1 MPSSRLEPAA
11 SPSSHEVL
19 DVAPSV
25 LTEPRR
31 TPDRWALHVALFA
44 TTFVTT
50 TLAGGV
56 WASRTALYQQ
66 DAWFNLLGM
75 LVGPSFLADGLR
87 FSVPL
92 MLFLTAHEFGHYL
105 YARRYGVDVSP
116 PYFIPL
122 PLPPPMLTFGTMG
135 AVIRLREPLPTT
147 RALFDM
153 GAAGPLAGFVVA
165 LSVLVYALATLPPPD
180 YLLAVSPDS
189 HGLLHQYIRTYAT
202 FPANPPGGLGGSGM
216 GEGLLYRGLASL
228 FPNVPPPWEMYHYP
242 TLLAAWLGLFFTA
255 LNLLPVGQ
263 LDGGHVT
270 YALFGRRWHGRI
282 ARLTVL
288 AMLALGSLGVVP
300 VLSALADESRWQGVA
315 GWVGL
320 AALLYWLLQR
330 MMERTTAAVLLLALV
345 LGAALGS
352 TYPPVAKLGFVP
364 WLVWAV
370 LLVRIVR
377 VDHPPSQVEEP
388 LTPGRKALAWLC
400 LALLVLCLTLR
411 PMDV

>member
-1 MPSSRLEPAA
+1 M
-11 SPSSHEVL
+11 
-19 DVAPSV
+19 

-31 TPDRWALHVALFA
+31 TPDRRALHLALFLA
-44 TTFVTT
+44 TFATT
-50 TLAGGV
+50 TLAGGT
-56 WASRTALYQQ
+56 WASRTVLYQQ
-66 DAWFNLLGM
+66 DAWVNLLGM

-105 YARRYGVDVSP
+105 YARRYGVDVSL

-147 RALFDM
+147 RSLFDM
-153 GAAGPLAGFVVA
+153 GAAGPLAGFVMAV
-165 LSVLVYALATLPPPD
+165 LVLVYALATLPTPD
-180 YLLAVSPDS
+180 YLLAVSPES
-189 HGLLHQYIRTYAT
+189 HGLLHQYIRTYAA

-300 VLSALADESRWQGVA
+300 VLSALAEASRWEGVV
-315 GWVGL
+315 GWMVL
-320 AALLYWLLQR
+320 AALLYALLRR
-330 MMERTTAAVLLLALV
+330 MVERTLAAGLLLALV
-345 LGAALGS
+345 VGAALGS
-352 TYPPVAKLGFVP
+352 AYPPVARLGFVP

-370 LLVRIVR
+370 LLVWIVR
-377 VDHPPSQVEEP
+377 VDHPPSQVEEA
-388 LTPGRKALAWLC
+388 LSPGRKALAWLC